1 MEYFETVISAYNPL
15 PFTIWQLQV
24 SSYVTCKPGESRS
37 LDPSDPHSREWWEYR
52 DEICWQVE
60 KRGELGVDS
69 L

>member
-1 MEYFETVISAYNPL
+1 MQHITEIQITHHNPL

-24 SSYVTCKPGESRS
+24 SCFISGADTHT
-37 LDPSDPHSREWWEYR
+37 DPSDPVSMAWWSDR
-52 DEICWQVE
+52 DEICYVA